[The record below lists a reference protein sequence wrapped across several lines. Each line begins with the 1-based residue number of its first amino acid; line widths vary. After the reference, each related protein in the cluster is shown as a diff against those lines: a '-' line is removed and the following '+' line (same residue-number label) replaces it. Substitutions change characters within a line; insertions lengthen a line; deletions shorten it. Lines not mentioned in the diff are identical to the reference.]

1 VEADVPQFRR
11 LLAALADVRRI
22 ASPYFYGEDR
32 RAGRL
37 LLLSVIGLE
46 LSIVAL
52 NVMFNAW
59 NARFYNAIEAKDWES
74 FQFELLLFCGLA
86 ALFIAAAVYQLY
98 LQLWLRIRWRQWMT
112 DRYLVRWLRDGTH
125 YRMRLTGDI
134 ADNPDQR
141 IAEDLEL
148 FAERAIAIGIGFL
161 GAIATLVSFVT
172 ILWRLSDEAATPYL
186 GLVPGYLVWIA
197 LVYAIGG
204 TLITHLIGHPLVR
217 LNFNQQRYEAD
228 FRYHLVRIRE
238 NGEQVALLAGE
249 DAERARL
256 GDRFAKLVANWRLI
270 MTARKRLT
278 WFTAGYD
285 QVSIVFPYVV
295 VSPAFFAGTIPLGV
309 LTQTASAFGQVQTAF
324 SFFVN
329 AYSQLAEWRAVT
341 ERLIGFEDSM
351 QQAERL
357 KASSQIVLSE
367 DPKAALSIADLRLRL
382 PSGVPIV
389 SADDVVIAPEES
401 VLVTGRSGSG
411 KSTLFRAIAGIW
423 PFGSGKIALGK
434 GQTLMVLPQRPY
446 LPFGRLDEAL
456 AYPNAPTRFTAPQLA
471 EVLNA
476 VRLEKL
482 VPRLDEEAS
491 WPHVLSQGEQQ
502 RISLARALLSKPDV
516 LLLDE
521 STSALDEAAE
531 ADLYRLLE
539 SRLPGATLISIGH
552 RKTLHTLHER
562 RLDLEPVGDA
572 YQLRAA
578 KIGAD

>member
-1 VEADVPQFRR
+1 VPQFRR

-32 RAGRL
+32 LAGRM
-37 LLLSVIGLE
+37 LLLSVIALE

-52 NVMFNAW
+52 NVLFNSW

-74 FQFELLLFCGLA
+74 FKFELLLFCGLA

-112 DRYLVRWLRDGTH
+112 ERYLVRWLRDGTH
-125 YRMRLTGDI
+125 YRMRLTGDV

-161 GAIATLVSFVT
+161 GAIATLASFVT
-172 ILWRLSDEAATPYL
+172 ILWRLSDQAETPYL
-186 GLVPGYLVWIA
+186 GVIPGYLVWIA
-197 LVYAIGG
+197 LLYAIGG

-256 GDRFAKLVANWRLI
+256 GDRFATLVANFRLI

-389 SADDVVIAPEES
+389 SAADVVIAPDES

-434 GQTLMVLPQRPY
+434 GRTLMVLPQRPY

-456 AYPNAPTRFTAPQLA
+456 AYPNAPARFTAAQLA

-476 VRLEKL
+476 VQLEKL
-482 VPRLDEEAS
+482 VPRLDEQAS

-502 RISLARALLSKPDV
+502 RISLARAILSKPDV

-552 RKTLHTLHER
+552 RKTLHALHER

-572 YQLRAA
+572 YRLRAA

>member
-59 NARFYNAIEAKDWES
+59 NARFYNAIEVKDWES
-74 FQFELLLFCGLA
+74 FKFELLLFCGLA

-125 YRMRLTGDI
+125 YRMRLTGDV

-148 FAERAIAIGIGFL
+148 FAERAVAIGIGFL

-186 GLVPGYLVWIA
+186 SSVPGYLVWIA
-197 LVYAIGG
+197 LLYAIGG

-249 DAERARL
+249 NAERARL
-256 GDRFAKLVANWRLI
+256 GDRFARLVANWRLI

-367 DPKAALSIADLRLRL
+367 DSKAALSIADLRLRL

-456 AYPNAPTRFTAPQLA
+456 AYPNAPTRFTATQLA

-482 VPRLDEEAS
+482 VPRLDEQAS

-502 RISLARALLSKPDV
+502 RISLARAILSKPDV

-521 STSALDEAAE
+521 STSALDEDAE

-552 RKTLHTLHER
+552 RKTLHALHKR

-578 KIGAD
+578 EIGTD